1 MGPAEERVGRDR
13 PSLWSKLPAGFGWK
27 QSSRVGGP
35 HRHGPMFV
43 EGESS
48 AGAPLVDP
56 CMVDFSLGM
65 ERRICEF
72 GFPGPLRDQLVDAV
86 LSGVKTATS
95 SLLADWQ
102 RDGEQPPAA
111 GELQTV
117 IDSAGTPVA
126 IIEILGSE
134 VVALGAVDDRV
145 ARAEGESYQTAAGW
159 RSAHERFWRE
169 EVFPD
174 WEGDVPVLDDST
186 LVVVEW
192 FRLRERV

>member
-1 MGPAEERVGRDR
+1 M
-13 PSLWSKLPAGFGWK
+13 
-27 QSSRVGGP
+27 
-35 HRHGPMFV
+35 
-43 EGESS
+43 
-48 AGAPLVDP
+48 
-56 CMVDFSLGM
+56 
-65 ERRICEF
+65 
-72 GFPGPLRDQLVDAV
+72 

-102 RDGEQPPAA
+102 RDGEEPPAT

-117 IDSAGTPVA
+117 IDSAGIPVA
-126 IIEILGSE
+126 IIEIVRSE

-159 RSAHERFWRE
+159 RSEHERFWRQ

-174 WEGDVPVLDDST
+174 WKGEVPVLDDST
-186 LVVVEW
+186 PVVVEW

>member
-1 MGPAEERVGRDR
+1 M
-13 PSLWSKLPAGFGWK
+13 
-27 QSSRVGGP
+27 
-35 HRHGPMFV
+35 
-43 EGESS
+43 
-48 AGAPLVDP
+48 
-56 CMVDFSLGM
+56 
-65 ERRICEF
+65 
-72 GFPGPLRDQLVDAV
+72 
-86 LSGVKTATS
+86 LSGVKTVTS

-117 IDSAGTPVA
+117 IDSVGTPVA
-126 IIEILGSE
+126 IIEILRSE

-145 ARAEGESYQTAAGW
+145 AIAEGESYKTAAGW

-174 WEGDVPVLDDST
+174 WEGHAPVLDDST
-186 LVVVEW
+186 PVVVEW